1 MLHEFEPH
9 EMNAADQEVLAAVQ
23 PGDRIFLRDGR
34 LARMDKP
41 TFTKRMVVA
50 LKSAFR
56 TALHSLN
63 ASPEQMAD
71 FEFEPV
77 TPLSA
82 SISVTVA
89 LEDGRK
95 AMASA
100 DLWPSR
106 HLH

>member
-1 MLHEFEPH
+1 MLDEFEPH
-9 EMNAADQEVLAAVQ
+9 EMNAADQEVLAAAQ

-34 LARMDKP
+34 LARMDEP
-41 TFTKRMVVA
+41 TFTKHLEFA
-50 LKSAFR
+50 FKSACR

-63 ASPEQMAD
+63 AGPEQLDA
-71 FEFEPV
+71 FEIGPM

-82 SISVTVA
+82 SISVTVS